1 MQSDRP
7 PQALRVCDRTA
18 APTVAARGWQGD
30 CSLPVMPHV
39 QDAAEAC
46 RALIGARKPQEAEAL
61 ARQAHDDL
69 AKLHGDG
76 SVEACRGLATLGEV
90 LVRINRPKDA
100 FEPLTAAFKALAPHA
115 DERRRAAELLDWMG
129 IAYEKLGDLPH
140 AEQAFVDGLRLR
152 EQALGQKAP
161 EIADS
166 MDHLYHLYHDLRHD
180 GARDLAHSEEVL
192 KRALTVLAGAG
203 PEHLPH
209 MVLELVALGELY
221 EQEARWFDALR
232 CFERAVRLR
241 AQLEGIESSG
251 LSPLLRQLGRAYRH
265 VANLDA
271 AEYCCR
277 RAVLL
282 VDANHGGTPRRALP
296 YVLDLIDVLRDA
308 GKTADENAFRAI
320 AQTLRTQ
327 SILPP
332 APS

>member
-1 MQSDRP
+1 M
-7 PQALRVCDRTA
+7 T
-18 APTVAARGWQGD
+18 
-30 CSLPVMPHV
+30 HV
-39 QDAAEAC
+39 QDAVEGC
-46 RALIGARKPQEAEAL
+46 RALVRAKKNDEAEAL
-61 ARQAHDDL
+61 AREAL
-69 AKLHGDG
+69 ADFVKLHGEG
-76 SVEACRGLATLGEV
+76 SVDAARGLATLGEV
-90 LVRINRPKDA
+90 LVRIDKVKEA
-100 FEPLTAAFKALAPHA
+100 FDPLAAAYKGLAPHEA
-115 DERRRAAELLDWMG
+115 ERRRAAEVLDWMG
-129 IAYEKLGDLPH
+129 IAYEKLGDLTH
-140 AEQAFVDGLRLR
+140 AEQAFVNGLRLR
-152 EQALGQKAP
+152 ETALGAQAP

-192 KRALTVLAGAG
+192 KRALTVLHGAG

-209 MVLELVALGELY
+209 MVEELVALGELY
-221 EQEARWFDALR
+221 EQEARWYDALR

-251 LSPLLRQLGRAYRH
+251 LAPLLRLLGRAYRH

-308 GKTADENAFRAI
+308 GKVADEKAFLAI

-332 APS
+332 PPT

>member
-1 MQSDRP
+1 MTHVDD
-7 PQALRVCDRTA
+7 AL
-18 APTVAARGWQGD
+18 
-30 CSLPVMPHV
+30 
-39 QDAAEAC
+39 EAC
-46 RALIGARKPQEAEAL
+46 RALCRAHKNDEAEAM
-61 ARQAHDDL
+61 ARAALIDL
-69 AKLHGDG
+69 ERLHGES
-76 SVEACRGLATLGEV
+76 SVEVARALATLGET
-90 LVRINRPKDA
+90 LVRVQKAKDA
-100 FEPLTAAFKALAPHA
+100 FTPLAGAYKALSPIPA
-115 DERRRAAELLDWMG
+115 ERRRAAEVLDWIG
-129 IAYEKLGDLPH
+129 IAYENLGDFGH
-140 AEQAFVDGLRLR
+140 AEKAFVDGLRLR
-152 EQALGQKAP
+152 EEALGAKAP

-209 MVLELVALGELY
+209 MVEELVHLGLLY
-221 EQEARWFDALR
+221 EQEARWYDALR

-241 AQLEGIESSG
+241 AQLEGIESSN
-251 LSPLLRQLGRAYRH
+251 LAPLLRLLGRAYRH

-308 GKTADENAFRAI
+308 GKTADEAAFTAI
-320 AQTLRTQ
+320 AETLRRQ

-332 APS
+332 APAS